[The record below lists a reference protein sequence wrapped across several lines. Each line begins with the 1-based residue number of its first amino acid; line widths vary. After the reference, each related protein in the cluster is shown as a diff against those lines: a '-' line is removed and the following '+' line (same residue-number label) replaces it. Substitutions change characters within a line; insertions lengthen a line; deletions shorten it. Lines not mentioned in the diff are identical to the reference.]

1 MVSQTVR
8 YALQILGYLVVNSGR
23 RVRGD
28 EIAKATGIPS
38 NYLSKILNQ
47 LRKHGIVDS
56 RKGWGGG
63 FVLRA
68 GAAERSI
75 GDILSIFEGAGS
87 RGSPQECLF
96 GLPDCDAEH
105 PCPLHPYWEK
115 IRETY
120 GEMLRDTSI
129 SKLTVIRR

>member
-1 MVSQTVR
+1 LVSQTVR
-8 YALQILGYLVVNSGR
+8 YALQILGYLVVNTGR

-28 EIAKATGIPS
+28 EIAKATGIPA

-68 GAAERSI
+68 EAAQRSI
-75 GDILSIFEGAGS
+75 GDILPIFEGSGS
-87 RGSPQECLF
+87 RSSPQECLF
-96 GLPDCDAEH
+96 GLPNCDAEN
-105 PCPLHPYWEK
+105 PCPLHPYWER
-115 IRETY
+115 IREPY
-120 GEMLRDTSI
+120 GEMLRETPI
-129 SKLTVIRR
+129 SRLTVIRR